1 MSPPADYSLN
11 DMFAGLAH
19 FQQVLDRVQGDLRNP
34 EDKAKLG
41 ELLDQLRKA
50 RAEAEEKV
58 PPILQEKLQ
67 NARNA
72 KAEMEEF
79 AKQVAQKLDEL
90 QAQKKKADVPG
101 TKIPSPPLLPQ
112 VPIDPKRGQDLR
124 VELLKAYGGLI
135 IKERF
140 S

>member
-90 QAQKKKADVPG
+90 QAQKKNADEPG